1 MGIRSLSNPKVVAK
15 LSGFVRNTL
24 DDGTNIDAALEADVN
39 TTLTSGVGPSMANRG
54 WQWKSRTLASGANV
68 VIDLYDYASLDA
80 GAGAGNDSVGQVL
93 TVEAIVALMI
103 KNENTVG
110 VAGTLEI
117 EPDATNGW
125 TPIGT
130 HTVATL
136 GGLRGGGVLLKYQ
149 PDSTGF
155 DVVDASSHRIKLT
168 ANGGDIT
175 YSVWMWG
182 RHDDETSSSSLSS
195 SSSTSGSSSPSSS
208 SPSSSSSSSSSSS
221 ATSSASSLSAS
232 SSSLT
237 SSASSQS
244 SSSSSLSSE
253 SSSSEGA

>member
-1 MGIRSLSNPKVVAK
+1 MGTRSLVSPKVIAQISASVQN
-15 LSGFVRNTL
+15 LL
-24 DDGTNIDAALEADVN
+24 DDGTAIQASLLAN
-39 TTLTSGVGPSMANRG
+39 TAVDLTSGVGPSMANRG
-54 WQWKSRTLASGANV
+54 WQWKNRTLASGANV

-80 GAGAGNDSVGQVL
+80 GAGDGNDGCGQAL
-93 TVEAIVALMI
+93 TIEAVVTLMI

-110 VAGTLEI
+110 AAGTLEI
-117 EPDATNGW
+117 EPDTTNGW

-136 GGLRGGGVLLKYQ
+136 GGLRGGGVLFKHQ
-149 PDSTGF
+149 PDGDGL

-175 YSVWMWG
+175 YSVWLLG
-182 RHDDETSSSSLSS
+182 RHDDETSSSSSSS

-208 SPSSSSSSSSSSS
+208 SPSSSSSSISTSSFSSSSV
-221 ATSSASSLSAS
+221 SAS
-232 SSSLT
+232 SSSGT
-237 SSASSQS
+237 SSES
-244 SSSSSLSSE
+244 SSSESSVSASSE